1 MSTSTNVKSN
11 TNVKTNTKNPQGFTF
26 FVKHKSIPSGMMMS
40 APKIDLSKPVIKF
53 RANSSTAKKGGKTQR
68 KRRVSKRRVSKRRVS
83 KKRVSKRTQRKK
95 K

>member
-1 MSTSTNVKSN
+1 MSTS

-83 KKRVSKRTQRKK
+83 KKRVSKKRVSKK